1 MPRKADRPHRAA
13 LTRMFRATGV
23 VNMPDKAP
31 LVELLR
37 TLADEMDAGG
47 GSRVQAQ
54 YRAALKDLWN
64 MLNAAPGRMKKAAE
78 SVPSEDESEL
88 DEGVEGD
95 GAGVRPKSNDL
106 ADFKKRKG
114 ISA

>member
-1 MPRKADRPHRAA
+1 MPRKAERPHRAA

-23 VNMPDKAP
+23 VNMPDEAP

-54 YRAALKDLWN
+54 YRAALKDLRN
-64 MLNAAPGRMKKAAE
+64 VLNAAPARPKGTAE
-78 SVPSEDESEL
+78 PVLPTVEPDPKPVADDEESE
-88 DEGVEGD
+88 
-95 GAGVRPKSNDL
+95 ARPKSNDL
-106 ADFKKRKG
+106 ADFKARKG
-114 ISA
+114 ITA

>member
-13 LTRMFRATGV
+13 LTRMFCATGV

-31 LVELLR
+31 LVEVLR

-54 YRAALKDLWN
+54 YRAALKDFWN

-78 SVPSEDESEL
+78 SVPSEL

-95 GAGVRPKSNDL
+95 GAGGRPKSNDL
-106 ADFKKRKG
+106 ADFKARKG
-114 ISA
+114 ITA